1 MSNGKMDRR
10 YFEEKKEL
18 TLEGIQQ
25 AQDTAGEV
33 IGLLSSWSYE
43 VPNIFNATEVHDYIR
58 AAKAQLDGVRR
69 NFEKVRWPSTNTDI
83 EFDEWLIKNGHSDLV
98 L

>member
-33 IGLLSSWSYE
+33 IGLLRD
-43 VPNIFNATEVHDYIR
+43 VLNN
-58 AAKAQLDGVRR
+58 
-69 NFEKVRWPSTNTDI
+69 
-83 EFDEWLIKNGHSDLV
+83 SDS
-98 L
+98 